1 MIFREA
7 NTDDIK
13 HIQIVRNAVKENMLS
28 NPGLVTDRD
37 CVEYLTL
44 RGKGWV
50 CEQDGTI
57 IGFAIADLIDNNI
70 WALFIHPDYEAKG
83 VGKRLHDIMLNWYFE
98 QKKEH
103 VWLSTSPNTRAEKF
117 YRLQGWRETGLYG
130 KGELKFEMTKAEWDS
145 SRSIDV
151 TVRKQLLQAGHNA
164 INDDKRNNAEECDA
178 TAAK

>member
-1 MIFREA
+1 MIYREA

-13 HIQIVRNAVKENMLS
+13 QIQVVRNAVKENVLS

-50 CEQDGTI
+50 CEADGTI
-57 IGFAIADLIDNNI
+57 VGFAIADLIDNNI

-83 VGKRLHDIMLNWYFE
+83 VGKKLHDLMLNWYFE

-117 YRLQGWRETGLYG
+117 YRLQGWKETGLYG
-130 KGELKFEMTKAEWDS
+130 KGEIKFEMTKEEWS
-145 SRSIDV
+145 NAKAVDV
-151 TVRKQLLQAGHNA
+151 TNRKQLLQTEQN
-164 INDDKRNNAEECDA
+164 INKAERNNEC
-178 TAAK
+178 